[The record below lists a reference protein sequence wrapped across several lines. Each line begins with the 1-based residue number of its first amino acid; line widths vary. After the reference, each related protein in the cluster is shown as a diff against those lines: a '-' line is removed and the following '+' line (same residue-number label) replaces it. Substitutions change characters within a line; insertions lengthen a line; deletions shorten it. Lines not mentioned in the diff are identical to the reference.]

1 RDVGKGGQIHANTEA
16 RQRLTELFCGPCR
29 LGLIEKILQET
40 MHSFHYSQKDSL
52 PLFNRNS
59 CTAGQKKG
67 SEADLAALGRVAE
80 FVSLSSETNADCRK
94 GAIEAKRLGL
104 PRVYPPIHCSQEKI
118 CAVAK
123 TKLGI

>member
-1 RDVGKGGQIHANTEA
+1 
-16 RQRLTELFCGPCR
+16 
-29 LGLIEKILQET
+29 

-104 PRVYPPIHCSQEKI
+104 PRVYPPHPLLPRKNLRGSQNEAWHLNSQMRVLRMLQ
-118 CAVAK
+118 C
-123 TKLGI
+123 